1 MQLLPRLKKTILLL
15 VLLFLYNNA
24 LSIDINSDNIKELN
38 SIFSKKNCDLILIDY
53 FVTCYDYDRKSPSAI
68 YTKIEG
74 KKVSKDGIKKRPSF
88 YTDNRIPKG
97 FESTTRDYTNS
108 GYDRGHFGAS
118 DASFDWNKDALN
130 STYKMSNIVPQ
141 TPKTNRYKYISL
153 EKYEREMA
161 EKYGSLETI
170 SLAFWDN
177 DPEIIGTNKIHVPSS
192 FAKIFVSNT
201 GYRECFFIWNDEDYD
216 DINGKD
222 PKFYEKNCDEVFK
235 MFKKTVGKKIV
246 FSGADKTELIKLLK
260 IYRKTELNAEQLKSI
275 KTILNKLQ

>member
-1 MQLLPRLKKTILLL
+1 MQLLPRLKKTILILA
-15 VLLFLYNNA
+15 LLFLYNNA
-24 LSIDINSDNIKELN
+24 FSIDINSDNIKELN
-38 SIFSKKNCDLILIDY
+38 SIFNKKNCDLILIDY
-53 FVTCYDYDRKSPSAI
+53 FVTCYDYDKKSPSAI

-88 YTDNRIPKG
+88 YTDKRIPKG
-97 FESTTRDYTNS
+97 FESTTKDYTNS

-118 DASFDWNKDALN
+118 DASFDWDKNALN

-177 DPEIIGTNKIHVPSS
+177 DPEIIGANQIHVPSS
-192 FAKIFVSNT
+192 FAKIFVTNT
-201 GYRECFFIWNDEDYD
+201 GYRECFFIWNDDEYD
-216 DINGKD
+216 NVNGKD

-235 MFKKTVGKKIV
+235 MFNKNIGKKII
-246 FSGADKTELIKLLK
+246 FSNTDKIELLNLLK
-260 IYRKTELNAEQLKSI
+260 IYKKTELNQEQLKSV
-275 KTILNKLQ
+275 KTILNSLK

>member
-1 MQLLPRLKKTILLL
+1 MQLLSRLKKTILLL

-38 SIFSKKNCDLILIDY
+38 SIFNKKNCDLILIDY

-118 DASFDWNKDALN
+118 DASFDWNENALN

-201 GYRECFFIWNDEDYD
+201 GYKECFFIWNDEDYD

>member
-15 VLLFLYNNA
+15 ILLFLYNNA
-24 LSIDINSDNIKELN
+24 FSIDINSDNIKELN
-38 SIFSKKNCDLILIDY
+38 SIFNKKNCDLILIDY
-53 FVTCYDYDRKSPSAI
+53 FVTCYDYERKSPSAV

-74 KKVSKDGIKKRPSF
+74 KNVSKDGIKRRPSF
-88 YTDNRIPKG
+88 YIDKRIPKG
-97 FESTTRDYTNS
+97 FESTTKDYTNS

-118 DASFDWNKDALN
+118 DASFDWDKNALN

-161 EKYGSLETI
+161 EKFGSLETI

-177 DPEIIGTNKIHVPSS
+177 DPEIIGANKIHVPSS
-192 FAKIFVSNT
+192 FAKIFVTNT
-201 GYRECFFIWNDEDYD
+201 GYRECFFMWNDEEYD
-216 DINGKD
+216 SVNGKD

-235 MFKKTVGKKIV
+235 MFNKSISKKII
-246 FSGADKTELIKLLK
+246 FSNTDKIELINLLK
-260 IYRKTELNAEQLKSI
+260 IYKKTELNQEQLKSV
-275 KTILNKLQ
+275 KTILNSLK

>member
-201 GYRECFFIWNDEDYD
+201 GYKECFFIWNDEDYD

>member
-1 MQLLPRLKKTILLL
+1 MKKILLL
-15 VLLFLYNNA
+15 ILILFLHNFA
-24 LSIDINSDNIKELN
+24 FSIDIETTNIKELN
-38 SIFSKKNCDLILIDY
+38 NIFNNKNCDLILIDY
-53 FVTCYDYDRKSPSAI
+53 FVTCYDYDRKSPSAV

-88 YTDNRIPKG
+88 YTDKRIPKG
-97 FESTTRDYTNS
+97 FESSTSDYRNS

-118 DASFDWNKDALN
+118 DASFDWDENALN

-161 EKYGSLETI
+161 EKFGSLETI

-177 DPEIIGTNKIHVPSS
+177 DPETIGKNNIQVPSS

-201 GYRECFFIWNDEDYD
+201 GYRECFFIWNDEEYD
-216 DINGKD
+216 TVNGKD
-222 PKFYEKNCDEVFK
+222 PKFYEKNCDDIIK
-235 MFKKTVGKKIV
+235 MFNKNIGKKIV
-246 FSGADKTELIKLLK
+246 FNNVNKIELSNLLK
-260 IYRKTELNAEQLKSI
+260 LYKKTDLNQEQLNSI
-275 KTILNKLQ
+275 KIILKSLQ

>member
-1 MQLLPRLKKTILLL
+1 L
-15 VLLFLYNNA
+15 NN
-24 LSIDINSDNIKELN
+24 
-38 SIFSKKNCDLILIDY
+38 IFNNKNCDLILIDY
-53 FVTCYDYDRKSPSAI
+53 FVTCYDYDRKSPSAV

-88 YTDNRIPKG
+88 YTDKRIPKG
-97 FESTTRDYTNS
+97 FESSTSDYRNS

-118 DASFDWNKDALN
+118 DASFDWDENALN

-161 EKYGSLETI
+161 EKFGSLETI

-177 DPEIIGTNKIHVPSS
+177 DPETIGKNNIQVPSS

-201 GYRECFFIWNDEDYD
+201 GYRECFFIWNDEEYD
-216 DINGKD
+216 NINGKD

-235 MFKKTVGKKIV
+235 MFNKSVGKKII
-246 FSGADKTELIKLLK
+246 FSNTDKIELIKLLK
-260 IYRKTELNAEQLKSI
+260 IFKKTELNDEQLKSI
-275 KTILNKLQ
+275 KTILNALQ

>member
-1 MQLLPRLKKTILLL
+1 MQLLSRLKKTILLL

-38 SIFSKKNCDLILIDY
+38 SIFNKKNCDLILIDY

-118 DASFDWNKDALN
+118 DASFDWNENALN

-177 DPEIIGTNKIHVPSS
+177 DPETIGKNNIQVPSS

-216 DINGKD
+216 SINGKN
-222 PKFYEKNCDEVFK
+222 PKFYEKNCDEVFR
-235 MFKKTVGKKIV
+235 MFNRSVGKKIV
-246 FSGADKTELIKLLK
+246 FNSANKMELSNLLK
-260 IYRKTELNAEQLKSI
+260 LYKKTDLNREQLNSI
-275 KTILNKLQ
+275 KIILKSLQ

>member
-1 MQLLPRLKKTILLL
+1 MQLLSRLKKTILLL

-38 SIFSKKNCDLILIDY
+38 SIFNKKNCDLILIDY

-177 DPEIIGTNKIHVPSS
+177 DPETIGKNNIQVPSS

-201 GYRECFFIWNDEDYD
+201 GYKECFFIWNDEDYD
-216 DINGKD
+216 SINGKN
-222 PKFYEKNCDEVFK
+222 PKFYEKNCDEVFR
-235 MFKKTVGKKIV
+235 MFNRSVGKKIV
-246 FSGADKTELIKLLK
+246 FNSANKMELSNLLK
-260 IYRKTELNAEQLKSI
+260 LYKKTDLNREQLNSI
-275 KTILNKLQ
+275 KIILKSLQ

>member
-1 MQLLPRLKKTILLL
+1 MKKILLL
-15 VLLFLYNNA
+15 ILILFLHNFA
-24 LSIDINSDNIKELN
+24 FSVDIETTNIKELN
-38 SIFSKKNCDLILIDY
+38 NIFNNKNCDLILIDY
-53 FVTCYDYDRKSPSAI
+53 FVTCYDYDRKSPSAV

-88 YTDNRIPKG
+88 YTDKRIPKG
-97 FESTTRDYTNS
+97 FESSTSDYRNS

-118 DASFDWNKDALN
+118 DASFDWDENALN

-161 EKYGSLETI
+161 EKFGSLETI

-177 DPEIIGTNKIHVPSS
+177 DPETIGKNNIQVPSS

-201 GYRECFFIWNDEDYD
+201 GYRECFFIWNDEEYD
-216 DINGKD
+216 TVNGKD
-222 PKFYEKNCDEVFK
+222 PKFYEKNCDDIIK
-235 MFKKTVGKKIV
+235 MFNKNIGKKIV
-246 FSGADKTELIKLLK
+246 FNNVNKIELSNLLK
-260 IYRKTELNAEQLKSI
+260 LYKKTDLNQEQLNSI
-275 KTILNKLQ
+275 KIILKSLQ

>member
-1 MQLLPRLKKTILLL
+1 MKKILLL
-15 VLLFLYNNA
+15 ILILFLHNFA
-24 LSIDINSDNIKELN
+24 FSVDVETTNIKELN
-38 SIFSKKNCDLILIDY
+38 NIFNNKNCDLILIDY
-53 FVTCYDYDRKSPSAI
+53 FVTCYDYDRKSPSAV

-88 YTDNRIPKG
+88 YTDKRIPKG
-97 FESTTRDYTNS
+97 FESSTSDYRNS

-118 DASFDWNKDALN
+118 DASFDWDENALN

-161 EKYGSLETI
+161 EKFGSLETI

-177 DPEIIGTNKIHVPSS
+177 DPETIGKNNIQVPSS

-201 GYRECFFIWNDEDYD
+201 GYRECFFIWNDEEYD
-216 DINGKD
+216 NINGKD
-222 PKFYEKNCDEVFK
+222 PKFYEKNCDDIIK
-235 MFKKTVGKKIV
+235 MFNKNIGKKIV
-246 FSGADKTELIKLLK
+246 FNSANKIELSNLLK
-260 IYRKTELNAEQLKSI
+260 LYKKTDLNQEQLNSI
-275 KTILNKLQ
+275 KIILKSLQ

>member
-1 MQLLPRLKKTILLL
+1 MKKILLL
-15 VLLFLYNNA
+15 ILILFLHNFA
-24 LSIDINSDNIKELN
+24 FSVDVETTNIKELN
-38 SIFSKKNCDLILIDY
+38 NIFNNKNCDLILIDY
-53 FVTCYDYDRKSPSAI
+53 FVTCYDYDRKSPSAV

-88 YTDNRIPKG
+88 YTDKRIPKG
-97 FESTTRDYTNS
+97 FESSTSDYTNS

-118 DASFDWNKDALN
+118 DASFDWDENALN

-161 EKYGSLETI
+161 EKFGSLETI

-177 DPEIIGTNKIHVPSS
+177 DPETIGKNNIQVPSS

-201 GYRECFFIWNDEDYD
+201 AYRECFFIWNDEEYD
-216 DINGKD
+216 NINGKD
-222 PKFYEKNCDEVFK
+222 PKFYEKNCDDIIK
-235 MFKKTVGKKIV
+235 MFNKNIGKKIV
-246 FSGADKTELIKLLK
+246 FNSANKIELSNLLK
-260 IYRKTELNAEQLKSI
+260 LYKKTDLNQEQLNSI
-275 KTILNKLQ
+275 KIILKSLQ